1 MQENAVAARFKRGYT
16 RKAQAEFQCVYTF
29 KEIRN
34 YQAQQQAV
42 FLALLNRVY
51 DVAVQQQVKRSL
63 VTLPFFRV
71 EELRAADDVV
81 RVNDFVE
88 ARCRERFV
96 FETRQGVSEKT
107 AQRRCETYKVT
118 ENLHALMDILMEF
131 GYFFEARLTTGKRG
145 TTKTETVYKVFAGET
160 LLLRQRDIEERGS
173 RINRLIA
180 EQTAHGPS
188 FVFLRNDAGLAEAL
202 GLN

>member
-1 MQENAVAARFKRGYT
+1 MQENAVAPPFKRGYT

-34 YQAQQQAV
+34 YQAQQQAI

-51 DVAVQQQVKRSL
+51 DVHVQQQVKRSL

-71 EELRAADDVV
+71 EELRSDTDVI

-88 ARCRERFV
+88 TRCRERYA

-107 AQRRCETYKVT
+107 ARATTSCVAYDACV
-118 ENLHALMDILMEF
+118 
-131 GYFFEARLTTGKRG
+131 ARWTASIVSNIASICVWNAATSV
-145 TTKTETVYKVFAGET
+145 ETVSCAVRARCAVWLMTGRISLMVF
-160 LLLRQRDIEERGS
+160 
-173 RINRLIA
+173 
-180 EQTAHGPS
+180 
-188 FVFLRNDAGLAEAL
+188 V
-202 GLN
+202 